1 MRLLILSCS
10 ATKRLDAHSLP
21 AVERYDGP
29 AYRLTRKY
37 VRECPAQRQCLDIL
51 IVSAEFGLLTGDA
64 LIPLY
69 DRRMDAQRASAL
81 RPLLQQQM
89 VSLLADRPAYAAT
102 CTNLANCMPVRWCGT
117 KSHPA
122 AAMPDLA
129 RLRIS
134 MGRSGSACT
143 SSNAG
148 SRSPMRPKHPPEF
161 GTHRVSECT
170 VWELLERE
178 GLLDLAYF
186 ERSAGLP
193 RRVRTRRERER
204 GLLEHTQLAGYTPPR
219 PSRRSSPDLWL
230 YLTTRRSVHYRLAPD
245 GAVQVWTRTPP
256 LRGVS
261 GGGRSWQPTFGA
273 RTRWLAA
280 VSAALLL
287 RHLRATA
294 VSESVARVENAA
306 LAPAPDQATHTV
318 SLTSAIATYHQLLL
332 FD

>member
-1 MRLLILSCS
+1 M
-10 ATKRLDAHSLP
+10 H
-21 AVERYDGP
+21 
-29 AYRLTRKY
+29 RK
-37 VRECPAQRQCLDIL
+37 
-51 IVSAEFGLLTGDA
+51 S
-64 LIPLY
+64 
-69 DRRMDAQRASAL
+69 
-81 RPLLQQQM
+81 
-89 VSLLADRPAYAAT
+89 
-102 CTNLANCMPVRWCGT
+102 
-117 KSHPA
+117 
-122 AAMPDLA
+122 
-129 RLRIS
+129 
-134 MGRSGSACT
+134 
-143 SSNAG
+143 
-148 SRSPMRPKHPPEF
+148 PPEF
-161 GTHRVSECT
+161 GTHRVSRCT

-204 GLLEHTQLAGYTPPR
+204 ALLEHTQLAGYTPPR
-219 PSRRSSPDLWL
+219 TSRRTSPDPWL

-287 RHLRATA
+287 RHLRARA
-294 VSESVARVENAA
+294 EPESVALAENAS
-306 LAPAPDQATHTV
+306 LAPAPTEAIHTI
-318 SLTSAIATYHQLLL
+318 SLASAIATYHQLSL